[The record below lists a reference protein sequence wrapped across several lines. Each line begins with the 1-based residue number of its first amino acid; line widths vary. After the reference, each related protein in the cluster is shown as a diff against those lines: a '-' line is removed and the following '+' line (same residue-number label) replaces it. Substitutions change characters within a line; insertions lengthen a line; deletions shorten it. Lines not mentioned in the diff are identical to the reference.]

1 MERTL
6 ETGLK
11 GQKEILVEQ
20 EHTAASVGSGDLPVF
35 ATPALASVLEGAAVK
50 ALEGHL
56 PPGMTTV
63 GISLTIEHS
72 AATPVGGKVI
82 AQAELTEIR
91 GRHLI
96 FSLTA
101 RDEQEI
107 IGQASHERVM
117 VQRDR
122 FLQKVKEKG

>member
-50 ALEGHL
+50 ALEGYL
-56 PPGMTTV
+56 PPSMTTV